1 MDAHSTLN
9 ESGLHATQLLT
20 PRQGVLRGFR
30 ESNVAD
36 PGCIAGRIVPCIQQI
51 CCTQCNPGDCGT
63 ALPTPTAAVTTT
75 PPPGINTNGGADRSG
90 WCPRAERFSCFGMYG
105 EWAIRER
112 VVGVLGKSGKE
123 IENRRL

>member
-1 MDAHSTLN
+1 MQSRRLRDGAADA
-9 ESGLHATQLLT
+9 
-20 PRQGVLRGFR
+20 
-30 ESNVAD
+30 D
-36 PGCIAGRIVPCIQQI
+36 GCR
-51 CCTQCNPGDCGT
+51 DDYSSS
-63 ALPTPTAAVTTT
+63 
-75 PPPGINTNGGADRSG
+75 GINTNGGADRSG